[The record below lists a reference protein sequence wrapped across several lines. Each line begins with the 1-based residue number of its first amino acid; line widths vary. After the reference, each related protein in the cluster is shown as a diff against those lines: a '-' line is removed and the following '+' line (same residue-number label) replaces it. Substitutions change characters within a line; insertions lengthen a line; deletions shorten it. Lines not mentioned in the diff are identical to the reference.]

1 MKRLL
6 LAGLFVG
13 LLAAACGSGE
23 IVATSPAP
31 PGSTNAPDGAT
42 QLQELAA
49 ARRLWADAPAD
60 YTVLVGEETLA
71 VRGEEVVSLAAADTT
86 TIEEVFGTIERSIR
100 DGAVVDVEYD
110 DELGFPTR
118 VVIDLDGDGVP
129 DVDLAFSDLE
139 AMPIVETLDELLAA
153 RAMWERQGLDTYRYI
168 FRADCTCPDGGTFDV
183 DVRDNRVT
191 HIVPLDDGAATSLLT
206 PTSIAVAFDD
216 LEEWFT
222 NSADLIDEGI
232 AAVDVRM
239 DPALGYPRWFHV
251 EAGAI
256 DGGPFE
262 GPFSIVVTID
272 LVLPYV
278 PIDDEVDDGP
288 PDGDEQ
294 ALLAARDRWEEA
306 GLADYSYLLTLHC
319 ECPLSTSGPFK
330 IEVEDGELRS
340 VTHTGDREGARPD
353 VVMIDDMLEVIA
365 VAVGAGIDVDVTY
378 DGKLGYPTLAII
390 DTEAVAVDGGLA
402 FSVADLAIDGA
413 VAAADSSGQGA
424 IVGTV
429 LAGPQCPVQ
438 HDPPQPGCED
448 RPVVNVPIFVGPA
461 HGDGLVPM
469 AYTDDTGSF
478 RLLLMPGDYQVTGQ
492 SLDEYLGTPEVIEVT
507 VTAGSLTE
515 VTLYYDTG
523 IR

>member
-1 MKRLL
+1 MKRLA
-6 LAGLFVG
+6 LAGLFAG

-23 IVATSPAP
+23 IVATSTVP
-31 PGSTNAPDGAT
+31 PPPPDGAT
-42 QLQELAA
+42 QLNALES
-49 ARRLWADAPAD
+49 ARLLWEAAPAD
-60 YTVLVGEETLA
+60 YTVSMEGETLA
-71 VRGEEVVSLAAADTT
+71 VRGDEVVSLAAAETT

-100 DGAVVDVEYD
+100 AGAVVDVEYD

-118 VVIDLDGDGVP
+118 VVIDLDGDGIP
-129 DVDLAFSDLE
+129 DVDLTFSDLE
-139 AMPIVETLDELLAA
+139 AMPVVETREELLEAKA
-153 RAMWERQGLDTYRYI
+153 LWEAQDLDTYRYI

-191 HIVPLDDGAATSLLT
+191 HIVPLDDGAEASLLT

-251 EAGAI
+251 EASAI

-278 PIDDEVDDGP
+278 PIDDPDDDTP
-288 PDGDEQ
+288 PDEDEQ
-294 ALLAARDRWEEA
+294 EFLAARARWEEA
-306 GLADYSYLLTLHC
+306 DLADYSYLLTLHC
-319 ECPLSTSGPFK
+319 ECPLSTSGPFAIK
-330 IEVEDGELRS
+330 VKGGEPRS
-340 VTHTGDREGARPD
+340 VIHTGDVEGAHPD
-353 VVMIDDMLEVIA
+353 VVMIDDFFGVIA
-365 VAVGAGIDVDVTY
+365 AAVDAGIDVDVTY
-378 DGKLGYPTLAII
+378 DGKLGYPTFAII
-390 DTEAVAVDGGLA
+390 DTAAVAVDGGLS
-402 FSVADLAIDGA
+402 FSVSDFASDDE
-413 VAAADSSGQGA
+413 VATPDPSGQGA

-429 LAGPQCPVQ
+429 VAGPQCPVQ

-448 RPVVNVPIFVGPA
+448 QPVVNVPIFVGPA
-461 HGDGLVPM
+461 HGGGLVPM
-469 AYTDDTGSF
+469 THTDDMGTF
-478 RLLLMPGDYQVTGQ
+478 RLLLEPGDYMVTVQ
-492 SLDEYLGTPEVIEVT
+492 ALDEYIGTPEVVEVT
-507 VTAGSLTE
+507 VTAGTLTE
-515 VTLYYDTG
+515 INFYDDTG